1 MDNNNDQKQNGKE
14 VHRDQ
19 TLRNGQKEGGAR
31 PVNKIKKNNTL
42 SEPRPAQPK
51 KISLN
56 ANRPSGNQRKSG
68 PKGQV
73 IKLGDKENKINPAD
87 RPVRENNRTYSKAA
101 TGNTANTTVR
111 EHSVPYWKNNTN
123 NSRIPDKSKFSIS
136 DKTGNWL
143 IVAAAI
149 LLIAW
154 AVIFFYY
161 HIGGNSHML
170 LAFAVICAVIGLAG
184 RRKGAKSD
192 Q

>member
-1 MDNNNDQKQNGKE
+1 MNNNNNQNQNGKE

-19 TLRNGQKEGGAR
+19 TLRNGQKESGAR

-42 SEPRPAQPK
+42 SEPRPVQPK

-56 ANRPSGNQRKSG
+56 TNRPAGTPKKSG

-73 IKLGDKENKINPAD
+73 IKLGDKENKTQPVD
-87 RPVRENNRTYSKAA
+87 RPVRDNNPSYSKAA
-101 TGNTANTTVR
+101 SSNSANATVR
-111 EHSVPYWKNNTN
+111 EPSVPNWSNNHTTN
-123 NSRIPDKSKFSIS
+123 RIPDKAKFSIS

-143 IVAAAI
+143 LVAAAI

-154 AVIFFYY
+154 AVVFFYY

-170 LAFAVICAVIGLAG
+170 LAIAVICAVISLAG
-184 RRKGAKSD
+184 RRKVEKK
-192 Q
+192 